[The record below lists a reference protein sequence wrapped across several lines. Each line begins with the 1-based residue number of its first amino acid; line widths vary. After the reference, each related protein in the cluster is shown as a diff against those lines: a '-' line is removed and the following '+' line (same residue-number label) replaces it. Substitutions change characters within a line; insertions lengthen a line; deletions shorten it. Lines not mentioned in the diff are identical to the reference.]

1 MSEGS
6 YLGEE
11 QWRQKKQKIQRLWHI
26 KFVSKAQKPSL
37 KYYKNQKTHQKANK
51 KLWNK
56 YLINQIHTSCTL
68 LAVKVVYFSERDTF
82 W

>member
-1 MSEGS
+1 MKEVSEWRQLSG
-6 YLGEE
+6 
-11 QWRQKKQKIQRLWHI
+11 RQKKQKIQRPWHI

-56 YLINQIHTSCTL
+56 YLINQIHTSCTC
-68 LAVKVVYFSERDTF
+68 S
-82 W
+82 